1 MKKNSIKSLR
11 DKYKADIKKQ
21 DNYRKKQMLK
31 NEKIMEQQFKQFE
44 TKNTNETNDIEPN
57 KDIEPNN
64 KLLENVLSKNSY
76 TLNF

>member
-31 NEKIMEQQFKQFE
+31 NEKIMEEQFKEFE
-44 TKNTNETNDIEPN
+44 TKDINIVNEEIEPDN
-57 KDIEPNN
+57 KVIE
-64 KLLENVLSKNSY
+64 KVILKDSY
-76 TLNF
+76 TLFF